1 VLRRAV
7 AFVLVALVATGFA
20 QKGANAG
27 GVVRADN
34 LLITDQMGIDQKL
47 GNQVPGD
54 VIVQESDGR
63 KIRFGDLY
71 GTVPLVVMPM
81 FNQCNG
87 ICIIEQDSLMK
98 TLSRMKEPVGEQ
110 FKVVMLSIHPKETP
124 ELALSKKHL
133 VLDRYNGERERRGY
147 PKVDTSA
154 EWHYLTADWKS
165 IQRLTDALGFRFTY
179 NERTGN
185 INHPAGIMILTPDGK
200 VSSYIY
206 GKDYPTRILQEDVRV
221 AREGRVGEK
230 AEVILLGCI
239 RIDPHTGQKT
249 LIVENVLRVAG
260 VATVVV
266 LATSIIVMNRKYKY
280 HGGPV

>member
-1 VLRRAV
+1 MGRNLCALLLL
-7 AFVLVALVATGFA
+7 AFASLGFG
-20 QKGANAG
+20 QKGANSGA
-27 GVVRADN
+27 VVRADN
-34 LLITDQMGIDQKL
+34 LPITDQMGIEQKL
-47 GNQVPGD
+47 GSPVPGD
-54 VIVQESDGR
+54 AIVRESDGR
-63 KIRFGDLY
+63 EIRFGDLY
-71 GTVPLVVMPM
+71 GDVPIIVMPM
-81 FNQCNG
+81 FNQCSG

-124 ELALSKKHL
+124 ELALAKKNL
-133 VLDRYNGERERRGY
+133 VLDRYHGERERKGY

-154 EWHYLTADWKS
+154 DWHYLTADWES
-165 IQRLTDALGFRFTY
+165 IQALTDALGFRFSY

-230 AEVILLGCI
+230 TEVILLGCI

-260 VATVVV
+260 VATVVI
-266 LATSIIVMNRKYKY
+266 LATSIIVMNRKYKNN
-280 HGGPV
+280 GGPV